1 MEKTIGLNGVLTTK
15 YTQLITRFDADSGAL
30 WMLFNQGGVP
40 CFNHQLLGEIHHQ
53 HSLIEQSGGYVESGG
68 KTEKIR
74 YSILGSLTPG
84 VFNLGG
90 QLDLFRSLI
99 RRGDSDS
106 LRLYAKKCIDVI
118 AQRVCHFN
126 ADIPTI
132 TLIQG
137 DALGGGF
144 EAALTSDVIIA
155 ERSSLMGFPEI
166 LFNLFPGMGAYSLV
180 ARKIGIHL
188 AEKIILS
195 GKMYKAEEL
204 FEMGLVN
211 VLAED
216 GKGEQAVQ
224 DYLRK
229 QERRSN
235 GFQAI
240 QRVRQLYNPVTY
252 QELSDVTD
260 IWVESALKL
269 TEKDLKVMDRLV
281 RSQERNFTQPLEE
294 SRQLNAA

>member
-1 MEKTIGLNGVLTTK
+1 MEKVIGSKAVLTTN
-15 YTQLITRFDADSGAL
+15 YSQLVTRYDEKTGAL
-30 WMLFNQGGVP
+30 WMLFNQEGVP

-53 HSLIEQSGGYVESGG
+53 HLLIEQSGGYIEHEGETG
-68 KTEKIR
+68 KIR
-74 YSILGSLTPG
+74 YSILGSLTLF

-99 RRGDSDS
+99 RRGDSDL
-106 LRLYAKKCIDVI
+106 LRRYAKSCIDVI
-118 AQRVCHFN
+118 AQRVSHFN
-126 ADIPTI
+126 IDIPTI

-155 ERSSLMGFPEI
+155 ERNTLMGFPEI
-166 LFNLFPGMGAYSLV
+166 LFNLFPGMGAYSLL
-180 ARKIGIHL
+180 ARKIGTNL

-204 FEMGLVN
+204 FEMGLVDG
-211 VLAED
+211 LAEE
-216 GKGEQAVQ
+216 GAGEQALD

-229 QERRSN
+229 QERRGN
-235 GFQAI
+235 GFHAI
-240 QRVRQLYNPVTY
+240 QRVRRRYNPVTY
-252 QELSDVTD
+252 EELIDITD
-260 IWVESALKL
+260 IWVEAALKL

-281 RSQERNFTQPLEE
+281 RSQERNFVRSREEQP
-294 SRQLNAA
+294 QLNAA

>member
-1 MEKTIGLNGVLTTK
+1 MEKIVGSKAVLTTN
-15 YTQLITRFDADSGAL
+15 YSQLVTRYDEKTGAL
-30 WMLFNQGGVP
+30 WMLFNQEGVP
-40 CFNHQLLGEIHHQ
+40 CFNHQLLEEIHDQ
-53 HSLIEQSGGYVESGG
+53 HLLIEQSGGYIEHEG
-68 KTEKIR
+68 KTGKIY
-74 YSILGSLTPG
+74 YSILGSLIPG

-106 LRLYAKKCIDVI
+106 LRRYAKSCIDVI
-118 AQRVCHFN
+118 AQRVSHFN
-126 ADIPTI
+126 VDIPTI

-155 ERSSLMGFPEI
+155 ERNTLMGFPEI
-166 LFNLFPGMGAYSLV
+166 LFNLFPGMGAYSLL
-180 ARKIGIHL
+180 ARKIGTNL

-204 FEMGLVN
+204 FEMGLVDG
-211 VLAED
+211 LAEEGA
-216 GKGEQAVQ
+216 GKQAVD

-229 QERRSN
+229 QERRGN
-235 GFQAI
+235 GFHAI
-240 QRVRQLYNPVTY
+240 QRVRRRYNPVTY
-252 QELSDVTD
+252 EELIDITD
-260 IWVESALKL
+260 IWVEAALKL

-281 RSQERNFTQPLEE
+281 RSQERNFVRSREEQP
-294 SRQLNAA
+294 QLNAA